1 MESQCFLN
9 LHESICQCC
18 RLFLL
23 RAAPMPASTV
33 SEAAAISAIA
43 VRTSRFFA
51 LLHRTVIRLHDGLFC
66 ILLAC
71 RRFLRSKRSPCLHSQ
86 GHDDR
91 EEDRQAFRKTNSSHI
106 VVSFVRT
113 TVFSILPFLRK
124 KCDASPF
131 SHYEKGAESQRT
143 PHLTLLNRFYQ
154 KPGSTPASTYAC
166 LKPPISLII
175 WYLRTNKKALELFK
189 LQRLYYGDPG
199 AIRTRDTCLRR
210 AVLYP
215 LSYGASCKE
224 YNNRMCHFHQLFSM
238 LRM

>member
-43 VRTSRFFA
+43 VRMAVVPS
-51 LLHRTVIRLHDGLFC
+51 LHC
-66 ILLAC
+66 
-71 RRFLRSKRSPCLHSQ
+71 Q
-86 GHDDR
+86 GHDDC
-91 EEDRQAFRKTNSSHI
+91 EEDRQTFRNTNSSHI

-215 LSYGASCKE
+215 LSYGAV
-224 YNNRMCHFHQLFSM
+224 
-238 LRM
+238 

>member
-1 MESQCFLN
+1 MFFEPARIN
-9 LHESICQCC
+9 LSV
-18 RLFLL
+18 L
-23 RAAPMPASTV
+23 PALSSACSTYAGKYGER
-33 SEAAAISAIA
+33 SRCDQRHGARMA
-43 VRTSRFFA
+43 VVPG
-51 LLHRTVIRLHDGLFC
+51 LHC
-66 ILLAC
+66 
-71 RRFLRSKRSPCLHSQ
+71 Q
-86 GHDDR
+86 GHDDC
-91 EEDRQAFRKTNSSHI
+91 EEDRQAFRNTNSSHI

-215 LSYGASCKE
+215 LSYGAV
-224 YNNRMCHFHQLFSM
+224 
-238 LRM
+238 